1 MDQNSMQDHQEP
13 DDDIEGSEPLPF
25 QATIIGWSIAAVALS
40 IFSVTFNNS
49 YMVLSAGFFAKFFAV
64 IVGSV
69 LGLIGA
75 LIGDSLRR
83 FTRPTAFFTTG
94 GFFSLMFIKLFW
106 LAGPQLIGLFIGAFL
121 GVSLVLS

>member
-1 MDQNSMQDHQEP
+1 MDQNNMHDHQEP
-13 DDDIEGSEPLPF
+13 DNDIEGNEPLPY
-25 QATIIGWSIAAVALS
+25 QAAVIGWGIAAVALS
-40 IFSVTFNNS
+40 IFSITFNNS
-49 YMVLSAGFFAKFFAV
+49 YMVLSAGFFTKFFAV

-75 LIGDSLRR
+75 LVGDSLRR

-106 LAGPQLIGLFIGAFL
+106 LAGPQLIGLFIGAMF